1 MKTIF
6 NSYESSVA
14 RYDTLMD
21 KAGTLMNE
29 VSFMYTSFVSE
40 ILKRLESDIH
50 LSGIVLPLYNGVEYE
65 TGTAERIFTD
75 EERGFPHIAFTNG
88 SLMPFSELNVA
99 AQDLIVQYIFMEIKT
114 ADVYRS
120 LFSKQAEDDAP
131 K

>member
-6 NSYESSVA
+6 DSYESSVG
-14 RYDTLMD
+14 RYDALMD

-29 VSFMYTSFVSE
+29 ASFLYTSFVSE

-50 LSGIVLPLYNGVEYE
+50 LSGIVLPLYNGTEYE
-65 TGTAERIFTD
+65 TGTAERIFID
-75 EERGFPHIAFTNG
+75 DERGFPHIAFSNG
-88 SLMPFSELNVA
+88 SIVPFSDLNVA

-120 LFSKQAEDDAP
+120 LFSEQKKDDAL